1 MTDYAFA
8 AAWLADNLAAARIL
22 VNSSSCISC
31 TSMGRETCAACW
43 LEEAFD
49 RYTPAE
55 PEPEKDGAE

>member
-22 VNSSSCISC
+22 VNQSSCASC
-31 TSMGRETCAACW
+31 TSMARETCAVCW
-43 LEEAFD
+43 LQEAIE

-55 PEPEKDGAE
+55 PEAEE